1 MHVDYC
7 MGTKTNEL
15 NHCSSHLN
23 KVQDVLI
30 HGSSSADTIFNS
42 SI

>member
-7 MGTKTNEL
+7 MGSKINEL

-23 KVQDVLI
+23 NVQDVLI
-30 HGSSSADTIFNS
+30 HGSFSADTKFNS